1 MIKYF
6 CDVCGKHV
14 EKASS
19 LFRIQS
25 VSTVKFYLPDFDT
38 KNIYGEICAYCF
50 ETLKEW
56 LHCDDHKKMLPV
68 QCSDKEHSVREST
81 TKEM

>member
-6 CDVCGKHV
+6 CDVCGKQV
-14 EKASS
+14 AKSNE

-25 VSTVKFYLPDFDT
+25 VSTVKFSLPDFDT

-68 QCSDKEHSVREST
+68 QCSGEEHTARGSE
-81 TKEM
+81 TKGM